1 MATINSF
8 YNLNVWQNARSFTK
22 EIYQITNNFPNM
34 ENYGLKN
41 QITRASVSIMS
52 NIAEGFHRYSKKE
65 FINFLVITRSSIA
78 EVQSHLFVALDLK
91 YINEEQFNEIYSK
104 SVDIFKQINALI
116 KYLRTCKDYNI
127 K

>member
-22 EIYQITNNFPNM
+22 EIYQITNNFPYM